1 MRTTD
6 RLAQAKRQVEQTKH
20 RRILEE
26 NRVRESQRKTDDRRK
41 YIIGT
46 MFCKHFPISL
56 EISPGRST
64 EEDRLNFEPLDN
76 FMEALA
82 KCQQCYQEIE
92 DALLENNVIS

>member
-6 RLAQAKRQVEQTKH
+6 RLAQAKCQVEQTKH

-26 NRVRESQRKTDDRRK
+26 NRVRESQRKTEDRRK

-56 EISPGRST
+56 EISPGRSA
-64 EEDRLNFEPLDN
+64 EEDCLNFEPLDN
-76 FMEALA
+76 FIEALA
-82 KCQQCYQEIE
+82 KCQECYQKLEE
-92 DALLENNVIS
+92 SLLDNQ